1 MNETEGSIAP
11 KERINIRYVPATMG
25 QISETEL
32 PLKLVVLGNFLGKAD
47 TTPVEE
53 RKMINVDKNTL
64 STVMSESE
72 IEKKITVRNVL
83 DEQNG
88 STDLRVNLKFE
99 SFKDFEPDSLVQQ
112 VPELM
117 KMMQLRE
124 ALVAL
129 KGPLGNMPAFR
140 KRMQQILENEGS
152 RTRLIAE
159 LEALHQGDSNAS

>member
-25 QISETEL
+25 QISEAEL

-47 TTPVEE
+47 TTPVDE
-53 RKMINVDKNTL
+53 RRRINVDKHTL

-72 IEKKITVRNVL
+72 IEKKIAVRNVL
-83 DEQNG
+83 NEQND
-88 STDLRVNLKFE
+88 STDLSVNFKFA

-140 KRMQQILENEGS
+140 KRMQQILDNEES
-152 RTRLIAE
+152 RNRLIAE
-159 LEALHQGDSNAS
+159 LEALNLGDSNAS

>member
-1 MNETEGSIAP
+1 MNEREGSIAP

-25 QISETEL
+25 QISEAEL
-32 PLKLVVLGNFLGKAD
+32 PLKLVVLGNFLGKGD

-53 RKMINVDKNTL
+53 RRMVNVDKNTL
-64 STVMSESE
+64 STIMSEFG
-72 IEKKITVRNVL
+72 IEKEIAVRNVL

-88 STDLRVNLKFE
+88 STDLSVNLKFE

-140 KRMQQILENEGS
+140 KRMQQILENEES
-152 RTRLIAE
+152 RSRLIAE
-159 LEALHQGDSNAS
+159 LEALYQGDSNAS

>member
-1 MNETEGSIAP
+1 MNEIEGSIAP

-25 QISETEL
+25 QISEAEL

-47 TTPVEE
+47 ATPVEE
-53 RKMINVDKNTL
+53 RRMINVDRNSL
-64 STVMSESE
+64 STVMSEAK
-72 IEKKITVRNVL
+72 IGKNITVHNVL
-83 DEQNG
+83 DDQNG
-88 STDLRVNLKFE
+88 NTDLSVNLKFE
-99 SFKDFEPDSLVQQ
+99 SFKYFEPDSLVQQ

-140 KRMQQILENEGS
+140 KRMQQILENEES
-152 RTRLIAE
+152 RSRLIAE
-159 LEALHQGDSNAS
+159 LEALHLGDLNAS

>member
-1 MNETEGSIAP
+1 MNEIEGSIAP

-25 QISETEL
+25 QISEAEL

-47 TTPVEE
+47 ATPVEE
-53 RKMINVDKNTL
+53 RRMINVDRNSL
-64 STVMSESE
+64 STVMSEAQ
-72 IEKKITVRNVL
+72 IGKNITVHNVL
-83 DEQNG
+83 DDQNG
-88 STDLRVNLKFE
+88 NTDLSVNLKFE

-140 KRMQQILENEGS
+140 KRMQQILENKES
-152 RTRLIAE
+152 RSRLIAE
-159 LEALHQGDSNAS
+159 LEALHLGDLNAS

>member
-25 QISETEL
+25 QIAEAEL
-32 PLKLVVLGNFLGKAD
+32 PLKLVVLGDFLGKAD

-53 RKMINVDKNTL
+53 RRMINVDKNTL
-64 STVMSESE
+64 STVMSQSE
-72 IEKKITVRNVL
+72 IERKITVRNAL
-83 DEQNG
+83 DEHNG
-88 STDLRVNLKFE
+88 STELRVNLKFE

-112 VPELM
+112 VPELL

-140 KRMQQILENEGS
+140 KRMQQILENEES
-152 RTRLIAE
+152 RNRLIAE
-159 LEALHQGDSNAS
+159 LEALHQGDSKES

>member
-11 KERINIRYVPATMG
+11 KERISIRYVPATTG
-25 QISETEL
+25 QLSEAEL

-53 RKMINVDKNTL
+53 RRMINVDKNTL

-72 IEKKITVRNVL
+72 IEKKVTIRNLL

-88 STDLRVNLKFE
+88 STDLIVELKFK
-99 SFKDFEPDSLVQQ
+99 SLKDFEPDSLVQQ

-140 KRMQQILENEGS
+140 KRMQQILENEES
-152 RTRLIAE
+152 RNRLIAE
-159 LEALHQGDSNAS
+159 LEARHQVDVNAS

>member
-1 MNETEGSIAP
+1 MNEAEGSIAP

-25 QISETEL
+25 QISEAEL
-32 PLKLVVLGNFLGKAD
+32 PLKLVVLGDFLGKAD

-53 RKMINVDKNTL
+53 RRMISVDKNTL

-72 IEKKITVRNVL
+72 IEKKITIRNLL

-88 STDLRVNLKFE
+88 STDLTAELKFK

-140 KRMQQILENEGS
+140 KRMQQILENEES
-152 RTRLIAE
+152 RNRLIAE
-159 LEALHQGDSNAS
+159 L

>member
-1 MNETEGSIAP
+1 MNEIEGSIAP

-25 QISETEL
+25 QISEAEL

-47 TTPVEE
+47 ATPVEE
-53 RKMINVDKNTL
+53 RRMINIDRNSL
-64 STVMSESE
+64 STVMSEAQ
-72 IEKKITVRNVL
+72 IEKDITVHNVL
-83 DEQNG
+83 DDQNG
-88 STDLRVNLKFE
+88 NTDLSVNLKFE
-99 SFKDFEPDSLVQQ
+99 SFKDFEPNSLVQQ

-140 KRMQQILENEGS
+140 KRMQQILDNEES
-152 RTRLIAE
+152 RSRLIAE
-159 LEALHQGDSNAS
+159 LEALHLGDLNAS